1 MQKTNSELKIESGSA
16 SPTVQPRRP
25 ANGFTLIE
33 LLVVI
38 AIIAILAA
46 ILLPALSRAKEKAI
60 RASCMNN
67 LRQLGIGMMVY
78 AGDNNDTVID
88 ARWAP
93 TDTLPNPPGSV
104 QGTYNQDAIDDTQAL
119 LTKDISLDA
128 SQTNGPSVWCCPSL
142 GAGTLVHVTN
152 ITRPEWT
159 LGYQYLGG
167 IYWWQG
173 LASPNNVV
181 VSASPTKL
189 SHAKPT
195 WVLAA
200 DIVCFDTSPGS
211 GVNPWASV
219 NQATPQQVAHQRPNA
234 KYPNGAN
241 QLTVDGSVNWIK
253 VENLLQL
260 NTWDMTHRL
269 YFFYQDDIGGINS
282 LNMNKATFS
291 AVQKKYPSL
300 F

>member
-1 MQKTNSELKIESGSA
+1 M
-16 SPTVQPRRP
+16 
-25 ANGFTLIE
+25 GFTLIE

-46 ILLPALSRAKEKAI
+46 MLLPALSRAKQKAI

-67 LRQLGIGMMVY
+67 LRQLGIGMTVY
-78 AGDNNDTVID
+78 AGDNNDRVIE
-88 ARWAP
+88 ARWSP
-93 TDTLPNPPGSV
+93 TDTLPNPSGSV
-104 QGTYNQDAIDDTQAL
+104 RGTYDQDAIDDTQAL

-142 GAGTLVHVTN
+142 GAGTLAHITD

-189 SHAKPT
+189 SNAKPM

-200 DIVCFDTSPGS
+200 DIVCFDASPGS

-219 NQATPQQVAHQRPNA
+219 NQATPKGVAHQRPGA
-234 KYPNGAN
+234 KYPDGAN

-269 YFFYQDDIGGINS
+269 YFFYQDDIGGINP
-282 LNMNKATFS
+282 LNMNKATI
-291 AVQKKYPSL
+291 KKYL
-300 F
+300 AM